1 MDNNLNFIYN
11 SLLDEDELTTVS
23 SEKNNSI
30 TLANDPD
37 FCNDISSQNL
47 PLTLVEIELQLD
59 RLKRKWNEYTYLI
72 GQRLKF
78 INDNRLFEEKGYSN
92 FGTYAQVALKMSE
105 NNAYYYISI
114 FEFFTEEQTQ
124 LAGSKLKLLLPILN
138 KLKRDKEIPDDL
150 RNERI
155 KDLRNELYLKI
166 CNKSYREAED
176 IIKDLRKK
184 YFTKINEF
192 ENINNS
198 INDKKII
205 IKKDRVIIMEKDKD
219 LQLELVKLIEN
230 FYNL

>member
-23 SEKNNSI
+23 PANDASITTLNNSD
-30 TLANDPD
+30 L
-37 FCNDISSQNL
+37 CNDISSQNL
-47 PLTLVEIELQLD
+47 PSTLDAIELQLD

-78 INDNRLFEEKGYSN
+78 INDNRLFEDKGYSN

-124 LAGSKLKLLLPILN
+124 SAGSKLKLLLPILN
-138 KLKRDKEIPDDL
+138 KLKRDKEIPEDL
-150 RNERI
+150 KNERI

-176 IIKDLRKK
+176 IIKDLKKK
-184 YFTKINEF
+184 YFTKINKF
-192 ENINNS
+192 ENIENNA
-198 INDKKII
+198 NDKRII
-205 IKKDRVIIMEKDKD
+205 IKNDRLIIMEKDKD
-219 LQLELVKLIEN
+219 IQLELIKIIEN